1 MRLIALILIALLVSV
16 MAFAEY
22 VVQPGPDAGQLV
34 EVDGYWRWE
43 LAATGGVVSSFE
55 ITTTGADTI
64 GISYADAV
72 DLRIEWGDSDFSV
85 VNGAGTANHTYGAVG
100 AVYTLTMQGEC
111 SVFRF
116 LTNPSKLTAIL
127 SPIQGITGI
136 TNFYQTFYGC
146 TSLTSLPTDLFRYN
160 TLVAASGFYQ
170 TFTTCTN
177 LTSIPADLFRYN
189 ILVSSSGFYGT
200 FWGCTSLASIPV
212 DLFRYNILVT
222 TSGFYN
228 TFAVCTS
235 LTSIPV
241 DLFRYNIL
249 VTSSGFYGTFQY
261 GYVLTNAPSG
271 LFKYN
276 NVAVDF
282 RSCFYKCNKLTMPE
296 DLFYDSLGSAIDRT
310 NRFAGLSVDFT
321 GFFQQTA
328 ATTGGIGTA
337 PDLWDAEGLFS
348 SADAFT
354 GHSTNSLSNWT
365 NIPSAWGG
373 PL

>member
-1 MRLIALILIALLVSV
+1 MRLIALILTALLVSV

-136 TNFYQTFYGC
+136 TNFYLTFYAC
-146 TSLTSLPTDLFRYN
+146 TSLIT
-160 TLVAASGFYQ
+160 
-170 TFTTCTN
+170 
-177 LTSIPADLFRYN
+177 IPVDLFRYN
-189 ILVSSSGFYGT
+189 INVSSQGFYGT
-200 FWGCTSLASIPV
+200 FWGCTGLNNIPV
-212 DLFRYNILVT
+212 DLFRYNTLVT

-261 GYVLTNAPSG
+261 CYVLTNAPSG

-276 NVAVDF
+276 SLCTWF
-282 RSCFYKCNKLTMPE
+282 RQTFYQCKKLTLPA

-310 NRFAGLSVDFT
+310 NRFAGLSVDFR

-348 SADAFT
+348 SAAAFT